1 MKEENTKTM
10 SSSRSYGSS
19 QVITNIL
26 LLLVLA
32 AISAFGI
39 DQRLHAQDGRER
51 AERMYELMRSHVGHV
66 WTEDLKK
73 EGRRYLFANY
83 FAEQVLKNK
92 DYSKKDLKELLA
104 QGAAGID
111 SYISL
116 NEAEL
121 ILAIKESAMGEL
133 YGWQVLMSNVK
144 YGSEIKNQTSINST
158 TKGEEK

>member
-1 MKEENTKTM
+1 M
-10 SSSRSYGSS
+10 STCSSGRGGAL
-19 QVITNIL
+19 TNVL

-32 AISAFGI
+32 AIVFLCI

-83 FAEQVLKNK
+83 FAEQALKNK

-121 ILAIKESAMGEL
+121 ILAIKESATGEL
-133 YGWQVLMSNVK
+133 YGWQVLMANVK
-144 YGSEIKNQTSINST
+144 YGREIKDQTSINST
-158 TKGEEK
+158 TRGGTK